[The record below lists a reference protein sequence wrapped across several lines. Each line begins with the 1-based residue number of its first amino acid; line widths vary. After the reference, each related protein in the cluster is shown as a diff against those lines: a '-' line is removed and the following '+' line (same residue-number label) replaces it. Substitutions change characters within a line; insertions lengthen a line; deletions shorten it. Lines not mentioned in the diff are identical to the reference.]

1 MSWHYSQ
8 ELGEGFS
15 VGAYLVGLRW
25 RPVRS
30 IPTVGASCSSDKETE
45 RLTPSRSGM
54 TCRPSTAS
62 RGAGVLTSLP
72 QAGPAKGSAQ
82 QARAEGSTMSDPAY
96 GLRWPALSMRFDRA
110 LYSWKTARAL
120 FPLEGLPDASPTLPR
135 SGMMRR
141 GILSERDTLAHR
153 TGAIDAGSLP
163 RMATPTATA
172 NQLSPSMMKH
182 PGCRAW
188 LPAPSATNYGS
199 NGDPKAWKEGRPH
212 KRRPSLQT
220 MARHNTWPTPCATE
234 VRQGYQDGNRGKRGS
249 QKSLTTEVIDRAGGP
264 AVVGGKLSPAWV
276 EWLMGWP
283 IGFSALEPLEMDRF
297 HRWPRSP
304 FKPCVPDSTAGG
316 EE

>member
-8 ELGEGFS
+8 ELEGEFS
-15 VGAYLVGLRW
+15 VDAYLVGLRW

-30 IPTVGASCSSDKETE
+30 IPTVAASCSSGRETE

-54 TCRPSTAS
+54 TCRPSTAD
-62 RGAGVLTSLP
+62 RGAGALTSSP
-72 QAGPAKGSAQ
+72 PVGPAKGLAQ
-82 QARAEGSTMSDPAY
+82 QASSEGLTMSDQAY
-96 GLRWPALSMRFDRA
+96 GLRWPALSLRFDRA
-110 LYSWKTARAL
+110 SYSWKTARAL

-135 SGMMRR
+135 SGTMRR

-153 TGAIDAGSLP
+153 TGAIDAGFSVWFP
-163 RMATPTATA
+163 TPTDASKGGGT
-172 NQLSPSMMKH
+172 SRS
-182 PGCRAW
+182 
-188 LPAPSATNYGS
+188 GS
-199 NGDPKAWKEGRPH
+199 
-212 KRRPSLQT
+212 RRNECPSLHG
-220 MARHNTWPTPCATE
+220 MARHNRWPDLPKWPTPCATE
-234 VRQGYQDGNRGKRGS
+234 VRQGYQDRSRGKKGS

-264 AVVGGKLSPAWV
+264 AAVGGKLNPTWV

-283 IGFSALEPLEMDRF
+283 IGWTDCEPLEMDRY

>member
-8 ELGEGFS
+8 ELGAGFS

-25 RPVRS
+25 RPARS

-54 TCRPSTAS
+54 TCRPSTAG
-62 RGAGVLTSLP
+62 RGAGVSMSLP
-72 QAGPAKGSAQ
+72 PVGPAKGSAQ
-82 QARAEGSTMSDPAY
+82 QVGAEGSTMSDPAY

-110 LYSWKTARAL
+110 LYSWRIARAL

-135 SGMMRR
+135 SGTMRR

-163 RMATPTATA
+163 KYATPTATMR
-172 NQLSPSMMKH
+172 PCE
-182 PGCRAW
+182 GTVRAMRR
-188 LPAPSATNYGS
+188 LVMRGEISESEASAI
-199 NGDPKAWKEGRPH
+199 NGRDIRKPQGKVE
-212 KRRPSLQT
+212 S
-220 MARHNTWPTPCATE
+220 WPTPCATE
-234 VRQGYQDGNRGKRGS
+234 VRQGYQDRSRGKRGS

-264 AVVGGKLSPAWV
+264 AVVGGKLNPTWT

-283 IGFSALEPLEMDRF
+283 IGWTDCEPLGMDRY